1 MLKEMSVPSY
11 LGESKPWGNVG
22 SMKNEGVEMEVG
34 YKLRKKDF
42 AFGVQ
47 ANISYLK
54 NELINLGNAD
64 GFEMMDN
71 VHQIGNVS
79 RAENGMPYPY
89 FYGYFTNGIFQNEA
103 QIQAYK
109 DKDGSLMQPNAVP
122 GDVILLTKR

>member
-1 MLKEMSVPSY
+1 
-11 LGESKPWGNVG
+11 
-22 SMKNEGVEMEVG
+22 
-34 YKLRKKDF
+34 
-42 AFGVQ
+42 
-47 ANISYLK
+47 
-54 NELINLGNAD
+54 
-64 GFEMMDN
+64 MMDN

-122 GDVILLTKR
+122 GDVIFVDKTVMVI